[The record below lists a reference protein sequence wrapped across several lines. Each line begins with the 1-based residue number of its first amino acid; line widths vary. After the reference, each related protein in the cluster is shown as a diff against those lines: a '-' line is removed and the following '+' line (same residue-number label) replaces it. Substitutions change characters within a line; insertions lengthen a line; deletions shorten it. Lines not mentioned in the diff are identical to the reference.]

1 MAVKASVAIH
11 PGEHVAEELEERGMS
26 AADLARAMGVD
37 RGRVSRLVR
46 GRTAVAGETAIPLS
60 QAFATSPEF
69 WMRLQ
74 ADYDLAVAR
83 EAMSWWGPSS
93 GGRVTGAGS

>member
-1 MAVKASVAIH
+1 MAVKVSVAIH

-46 GRTAVAGETAIPLS
+46 GRTAVTGETAILLS
-60 QAFATSPEF
+60 EAFGTSPEF

-83 EAMSWWGPSS
+83 EAMRSWGPSS
-93 GGRVTGAGS
+93 AGRVTGASS